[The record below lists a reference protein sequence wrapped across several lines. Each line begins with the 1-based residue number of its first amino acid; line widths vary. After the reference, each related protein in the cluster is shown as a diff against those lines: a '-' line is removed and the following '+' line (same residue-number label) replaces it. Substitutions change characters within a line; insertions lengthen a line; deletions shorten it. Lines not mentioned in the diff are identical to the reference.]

1 MLQASLES
9 KMSQLILG
17 LPQLDLAST
26 VQLEFICNFYGI
38 QAGVRNQFGYI
49 KSGSSENRTTNIS
62 KQPPIARPISIASTS
77 MFSVFSHLSNSIMFW
92 LAAVSSANTSGGLD
106 NKDMVSTTVFSLDLY
121 MSGYRD
127 QKNLLCSTPLEFS
140 RIYFSTVH
148 RVPV

>member
-26 VQLEFICNFYGI
+26 VQLEFISNFQGI
-38 QAGVRNQFGYI
+38 QAGVRIQFGYI
-49 KSGSSENRTTNIS
+49 KSGSSENRTTNIT

-92 LAAVSSANTSGGLD
+92 LAAVSSANTSGGLV
-106 NKDMVSTTVFSLDLY
+106 NKDMVSTTAFSLYLY

-127 QKNLLCSTPLEFS
+127 QKNSFCSTPLEFS